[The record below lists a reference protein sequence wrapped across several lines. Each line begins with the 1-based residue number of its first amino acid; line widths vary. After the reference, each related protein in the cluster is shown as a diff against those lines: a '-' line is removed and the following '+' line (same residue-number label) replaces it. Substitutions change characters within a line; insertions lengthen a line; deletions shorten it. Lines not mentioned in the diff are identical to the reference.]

1 MTVTKLSTNFT
12 LSELCFSQTALNFG
26 WNEQQEPSKEVVQ
39 NLNYLANKCLEP
51 IRAKF
56 GKFSPTSGYRCKR
69 LNDAKGSTDASFHLI
84 GCAAD
89 INLGTKEKNKKLFEW
104 IKANL
109 EFTELINE
117 YPDKNGNPS
126 WVHVAIQ
133 KGRESEKKIK
143 TIK

>member
-1 MTVTKLSTNFT
+1 MTVKKLSTNFT
-12 LSELCFSQTALNFG
+12 LQELCFSQTALNHG
-26 WNEQQEPSKEVVQ
+26 WVEQQLPTGSVIQ

-69 LNDAKGSTDASFHLI
+69 LNDAKNSTDASFHLI

-104 IKANL
+104 IKDNL

-117 YPDKNGNPS
+117 FNFS

-133 KGRESEKKIK
+133 KGRENERKVKI
-143 TIK
+143 IK

>member
-1 MTVTKLSTNFT
+1 MTVKKLSTNFT
-12 LSELCFSQTALNFG
+12 LQELCFSQTALNHG
-26 WNEQQEPSKEVVQ
+26 WTEQQLPTEPVLQ
-39 NLNYLANKCLEP
+39 NLQYLANKCLEP

-69 LNDAKGSTDASFHLI
+69 LNDAKNSTDASFHLI

-89 INLGTKEKNKKLFEW
+89 INFGSKEKNKKLFEW

-117 YPDKNGNPS
+117 HDFS

-133 KGRESEKKIK
+133 KGRENERKVKVIK
-143 TIK
+143 